1 MIMLFFAVSSQG
13 VVTHSEDAEAS
24 IGSRGDLPNKELA
37 FSDNS
42 STKAYDP
49 NLVAKSNGAP
59 AIYNE
64 LKQSGNVRIILRY
77 KIKSGLPKSSAQNN
91 DLKQYKQDK
100 AIIEE
105 KILLKNFGTNE
116 LKKIRGARRPL
127 RRYDISPM
135 MAMTVDQSELEA
147 IAADPE
153 ITAIYADSLNYTNLQ
168 DSVPLIG
175 MEPNGAYTLGATG
188 TGQAVA
194 VLDTGVQSNHPFLSG
209 KVVGEA
215 CFSNSYSGAISL
227 CPNGTSSQTGTGA
240 AEATTSACINGLDNL
255 CTHGTHVAGIAA
267 GKNTTVGIPPNGV
280 SKESKIIAIQVFTR
294 FPDNSIGAYDSDILA
309 GLNWLY
315 LNINSFQS
323 VTVAAAN
330 MSLGG
335 GYYSSACDD
344 NVHKLIIDQLRAA
357 GVATIIAAGNDGLTG
372 YISSPGCISTAITVG
387 ATTKS
392 NAVAIYS
399 NEHETMLDLLAP
411 GSLINSSI
419 PPSTYAYYSGTSMA
433 TPHVAGSFAAIRSRL
448 PNATVGAIE
457 SALKVSGIP
466 IPSWWNTFTTPLIQ
480 VDDALNLLGLKT
492 DQTINFGTA
501 PSVSVNGTGTV
512 SATAT
517 SGLAVTFTSATSSVC
532 SISGTTVT
540 GLSPGS
546 CGILANQTGNSTYNA
561 APQATQTFTV
571 ENAKTA
577 QKTVVFSLSPS
588 SVPVGSSATLKTSG
602 GTGKGAIS
610 YTITQTTGST
620 VCNISASKV
629 FATGGSGTCTLI
641 ANKAGDTTYNS
652 ATSAPK
658 ILTVNKANQAKLTLK
673 ASPTVIKVGGTST
686 LSTSGGTGS
695 GVVSYS
701 VSSPIGKSSCTV
713 TGNQL
718 LITGVKGG
726 CKVKALKEADQAY
739 NAAVSAVV
747 SVKAN

>member
-1 MIMLFFAVSSQG
+1 MVFLSLVLIVAHAG
-13 VVTHSEDAEAS
+13 EAE
-24 IGSRGDLPNKELA
+24 GPTGDIPNKGLA
-37 FSDNS
+37 VSDNS

-49 NLVAKSNGAP
+49 NLIAKSNGAP

-64 LKQSGNVRIILRY
+64 LKHNDTVRIILRY
-77 KIKSGLPKSSAQNN
+77 KMKSGLPKLNTQNS
-91 DLKQYKQDK
+91 DLKQYKQKK
-100 AIIEE
+100 ALIEE
-105 KILLKNFGTNE
+105 KVLLKNFGTKE
-116 LKKIRGARRPL
+116 PKKLRGANRHL
-127 RRYDISPM
+127 RRFEISPM
-135 MAMTVDQSELEA
+135 IAMTVDKNELEA

-153 ITAIYADSLNYTNLQ
+153 VTAIYADSLNYTNLQ

-175 MEPNGAYTLGATG
+175 MEPDGAYAMGADG

-194 VLDTGVQSNHPFLSG
+194 ILDTGVQSNHPFLNG

-215 CFSNSYSGAISL
+215 CFSNSYSGDTSL

-267 GKNTTVGIPPNGV
+267 GKKTTAGIPPNGV

-294 FPDNSIGAYDSDILA
+294 FSDNSIAAYDSDILA

-315 LNINSFQS
+315 VNKDSFQD
-323 VTVAAAN
+323 VKVAAAN

-335 GYYSSACDD
+335 GRYYSACDG
-344 NVHKLIIDQLRAA
+344 NVLKSIIDDLRAA
-357 GVATIIAAGNDGLTG
+357 GVATIIASGNNGWSDS
-372 YISSPGCISTAITVG
+372 ISSPGCISTAITVG

-392 NAVAIYS
+392 DAIAWYS
-399 NEHETMLDLLAP
+399 NEHETMVDLLAP
-411 GSLINSSI
+411 GSSINSSI
-419 PPSTYAYYSGTSMA
+419 PTSKYAYYSGTSMA
-433 TPHVAGSFAAIRSRL
+433 TPHVTGSFAAIRSGL
-448 PNATVGAIE
+448 PNATVDAIE

-466 IPSWWNTFTTPLIQ
+466 IPSYYNTFTTPLIQ
-480 VDDALNLLGLKT
+480 VDDALNLLGL
-492 DQTINFGTA
+492 
-501 PSVSVNGTGTV
+501 
-512 SATAT
+512 
-517 SGLAVTFTSATSSVC
+517 
-532 SISGTTVT
+532 
-540 GLSPGS
+540 
-546 CGILANQTGNSTYNA
+546 
-561 APQATQTFTV
+561 
-571 ENAKTA
+571 KTA

-602 GTGKGAIS
+602 GSGKGAIS